1 MDGQGEEDGQDASGQ
16 TTASSMACW
25 SAQETPPRPGL
36 PNSSRVAVTV
46 ADSGFHS
53 ATTPSQPGMVAVGA
67 MALLRKPI
75 GQTRTCTAAT
85 ASGFLT
91 TRPR

>member
-1 MDGQGEEDGQDASGQ
+1 MDGQGDEDGQDGQ
-16 TTASSMACW
+16 GHTTAMSRACW
-25 SAQETPPRPGL
+25 SAQETPPRSGL
-36 PNSSRVAVTV
+36 PNSSRVAVMV
-46 ADSGFHS
+46 AVIGFHS

-67 MALLRKPI
+67 MVLLRNPS
-75 GQTRTCTAAT
+75 GQTRTWTAAT